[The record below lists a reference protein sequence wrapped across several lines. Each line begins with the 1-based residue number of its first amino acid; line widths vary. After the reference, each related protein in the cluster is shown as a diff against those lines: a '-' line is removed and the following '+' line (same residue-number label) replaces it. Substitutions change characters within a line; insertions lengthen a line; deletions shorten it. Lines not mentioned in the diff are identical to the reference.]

1 MANRSRVP
9 LSKRFQKP
17 PKKMTD
23 AQFLSKIRRLFEGR
37 RSLDYITKEAE
48 GEFAAEAA
56 KAAQKKKKFLLVK
69 SGSVKR
75 LKKNKGGTVKRKA
88 ISKKKVR

>member
-9 LSKRFQKP
+9 LSKRFKKP

-23 AQFLSKIRRLFEGR
+23 AQFLGRL
-37 RSLDYITKEAE
+37 RSLLEDDISLNYLTKEAE
-48 GEFAAEAA
+48 GKFAAEAA
-56 KAAQKKKKFLLVK
+56 KKKNKG
-69 SGSVKR
+69 GSVKR

>member
-23 AQFLSKIRRLFEGR
+23 AQFLSKIRRLIEGKT
-37 RSLDYITKEAE
+37 SLDYITKEAE

-56 KAAQKKKKFLLVK
+56 KAAQKKNK

-75 LKKNKGGTVKRKA
+75 FKKNKGGTVKRKA

>member
-9 LSKRFQKP
+9 LSRRFKKP

-23 AQFLSKIRRLFEGR
+23 AQFWAKL
-37 RSLDYITKEAE
+37 RSLMENKIPLYYLENEAQ
-48 GEFAAEAA
+48 AADSQ
-56 KAAQKKKKFLLVK
+56 QKKNKG
-69 SGSVKR
+69 GSVKR

-88 ISKKKVR
+88 ISRKKVR